1 MKTLLTGCCQEGWRR
16 MVLKRDISRGET
28 EMTETMTET
37 ETRPQTKPETKPEAK
52 KVRRNNNMVWFEL
65 PVSDLERAKAFYEAI
80 FVTELQTHQNF
91 PGIAMFPKADDST
104 LTGALA
110 HDPDA
115 KPSTE
120 GAIVYLNCDGQLD
133 AVLSRAQK
141 AGAQLL
147 QEVAQLPG
155 NMGWVAQFRDLDGNR
170 VGLHAMF

>member
-1 MKTLLTGCCQEGWRR
+1 
-16 MVLKRDISRGET
+16 
-28 EMTETMTET
+28 MTETMTET
-37 ETRPQTKPETKPEAK
+37 EATPQTKSETKPETK

-91 PGIAMFPKADDST
+91 PGIAMFPKTDDST

-110 HDPDA
+110 HDPDV